1 MACASA
7 SLGISR
13 TRRTFPALRSS
24 LDAKRPLGRRGRV
37 EPVRERLIERAR
49 AGDDVAF
56 AELVDI
62 DGDRCY
68 AIAYRILRDAER
80 AQDAVQQ
87 AFLLAWRELPRLR
100 DASRFE
106 VWLHRLVVNAC
117 YEEFRR
123 YRRWR
128 ANVRAL
134 PVDGP
139 AGPDQTVSVDERDA
153 LERAFQRLSPEH
165 RAVVVLHH
173 HAGVPLAAI
182 AEIAGV
188 PLGTVKSRLHYA
200 TRILRDALA
209 ADRVEGRKVRPA

>member
-1 MACASA
+1 V
-7 SLGISR
+7 R
-13 TRRTFPALRSS
+13 TRL
-24 LDAKRPLGRRGRV
+24 V
-37 EPVRERLIERAR
+37 ERAR
-49 AGDDVAF
+49 DGDEVAF
-56 AELVDI
+56 SELVDL

-68 AIAYRILRDAER
+68 AIAYRILRDVER

-100 DASRFE
+100 DAERFE

-123 YRRWR
+123 YRRWS

-139 AGPDQTVSVDERDA
+139 AGADDSVSIDDRDA
-153 LERAFQRLSPEH
+153 LERAFRRLSPEH

-173 HAGVPLAAI
+173 HAGFPLASI

-200 TRILRDALA
+200 TRILREALA
-209 ADRVEGRKVRPA
+209 SDRVESRKVRPA